1 MVRRLRVETTPTVED
16 LATVDLAIWA
26 LTAAKD
32 RLREVGM
39 PLAYKRVEEALR
51 LVRTARGRGREAL
64 IPSAR
69 DEERHCDKPAPPVQT
84 GPQWRVWVHVKHKPY
99 ARAIGHVAG
108 AVDAVEAAEIV
119 LKHWTR
125 EDWDSEAF
133 AYQNRRGR
141 WRYYR
146 LRATDILVLERVEK
160 YDC

>member
-1 MVRRLRVETTPTVED
+1 MVRRLRVETTPTGED
-16 LATVDLAIWA
+16 LVAVDLAISA

-32 RLREVGM
+32 RLREVGI